1 MSTRSP
7 ICSVLGHVDHGKSSI
22 LDRIRGSAITAREAG
37 GITQAIGA
45 SLIPFDVIQKIC
57 GDLLKALK
65 TDFTIPGLLFID
77 TPGHA
82 AFASLRKRGGALA
95 DIAIVVIDINEGF
108 RPQTKEAIEILKAS
122 KTPFIIAANKL
133 DLVPNWRQEKKHL
146 LANISAQQP
155 DVVTTFEKKLYEI
168 VGSVHEHFGLSSE
181 RFDRVEDYTKQLAIV
196 PCSAKSGEG
205 IAELIMVM
213 TGLAQKFLEEN
224 LDITIDGPGKGSIL
238 EVKEEKGLGTTMD
251 VIVYDGTFKVND
263 QIVIGGIDGPIV
275 TKVRALFEPAAMAEM
290 RDTKS
295 KFTSIKSVSAAIGV
309 KIAAPNTDDVMSGMP
324 VFVATDETLEDVKH
338 EVQNE
343 VEDIFIET
351 DDVGLIIKADTLGA
365 LEAMIMLLN
374 QKEIPVRKASI
385 GEITKKDIVDAETNM
400 EKDPLLAVILG
411 FNVSAPADVRNVS
424 GQVHV
429 ITSDIIYRLLEEYE
443 EWKASKS
450 KALEAKELDGVVR
463 PCKLK
468 FLPGYVFR
476 QSNPALIGCEVLL
489 GTVKTGIPIMKDG
502 KTISHIKAMQKDKEN
517 VSSAKKDTQLAI
529 SLSGVTVGRQI
540 TEGDVFYSGIPEE
553 DFRKLKEL
561 KKHLTPDEMECAKE
575 IAVIMRKNNPVWGI

>member
-1 MSTRSP
+1 MTTRSP

-45 SLIPFDVIQKIC
+45 SIIPFDVIQKIC

-65 TDFTIPGLLFID
+65 IEFTIPGLLFID

-82 AFASLRKRGGALA
+82 AFTSLRKRGGALA

-133 DLVPNWRQEKKHL
+133 DLVPNWRRQKEL
-146 LANISAQQP
+146 FLADIAAQQP
-155 DVVTTFEKKLYEI
+155 DVVTAFEKRLYEI

-181 RFDRVEDYTKQLAIV
+181 RFDRVDDYTKQLAIV

-205 IAELIMVM
+205 IAELIMVI
-213 TGLAQKFLEEN
+213 TGLAQKFLEKN

-275 TKVRALFEPAAMAEM
+275 TKVRALFEPAPMEEM

-324 VFVATDETLEDVKH
+324 IFVASDETLEDVKH

-343 VEDIFIET
+343 VEDVFVET
-351 DDVGLIIKADTLGA
+351 DDTGLIIKADTLGA
-365 LEAMIMLLN
+365 LEAIIMLL
-374 QKEIPVRKASI
+374 KEKDIPVRKASI
-385 GEITKKDIVDAETNM
+385 GDITKKDVVEAETNV

-411 FNVSAPADVRNVS
+411 FNVSAPIDVKQISRH
-424 GQVHV
+424 VHV
-429 ITSDIIYRLLEEYE
+429 FTSDVIYRLLDEYDA
-443 EWKASKS
+443 WKTAKS
-450 KALEAKELDGVVR
+450 KAFEAKELDGVVR

-468 FLPGYVFR
+468 VMSGYVFR
-476 QSNPALIGCEVLL
+476 QSNPAVLGCEILL
-489 GTVKTGIPIMKDG
+489 GTARTGMPIMKDG
-502 KTISHIKAMQKDKEN
+502 KTISSIKAMQKNKEN
-517 VSSAKKDTQLAI
+517 VSSAKKDIQLAI
-529 SLSGVTVGRQI
+529 SLVGVTVGRQVN
-540 TEGDVFYSGIPEE
+540 EGDTLYSGISEE
-553 DFRKLKEL
+553 EFRKLKEL
-561 KKHLTPDEMECAKE
+561 KKHLTPDETECAKE
-575 IAVIMRKNNPVWGI
+575 IAVIMRKGNPIWGI